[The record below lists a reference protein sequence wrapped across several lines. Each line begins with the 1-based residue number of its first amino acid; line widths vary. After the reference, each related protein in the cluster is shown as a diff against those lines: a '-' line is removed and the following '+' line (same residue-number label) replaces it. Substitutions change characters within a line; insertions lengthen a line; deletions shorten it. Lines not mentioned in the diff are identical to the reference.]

1 MEAYKTNKI
10 RGRIVEMFGTIAKF
24 SAAAGISPDVVSL
37 KLSNKTRM
45 TREDIELWSEVLA
58 IDFTDLQAY
67 FFAHNDVKSR

>member
-1 MEAYKTNKI
+1 MY
-10 RGRIVEMFGTIAKF
+10 GTQAAF
-24 SAAAGISPDVVSL
+24 AEAAGIRPEVVSL

-67 FFAHNDVKSR
+67 FFAHNDVKTR